1 MVPSVRDQEVGRSTV
16 DDAQVAGSRVI
27 SRAPSVEA
35 ALGAL
40 HRCTTSHSE
49 MTERIGALTRAT
61 ADACDGVTQVRR
73 KVLACQDF
81 AAEHPYLTLGA
92 DGSVSVSLA

>member
-1 MVPSVRDQEVGRSTV
+1 
-16 DDAQVAGSRVI
+16 
-27 SRAPSVEA
+27 
-35 ALGAL
+35 
-40 HRCTTSHSE
+40 